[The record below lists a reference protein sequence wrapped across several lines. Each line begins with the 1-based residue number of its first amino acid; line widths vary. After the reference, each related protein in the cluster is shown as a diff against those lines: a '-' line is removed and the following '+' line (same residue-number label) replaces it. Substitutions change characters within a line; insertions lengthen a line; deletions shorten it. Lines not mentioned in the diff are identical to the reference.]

1 LNVPLSSILAFL
13 VVFPLFAQHEH
24 APGAAARAEL
34 EPGLSE
40 LHWQVSTTSA
50 EAQRFFDQGMRYTY
64 AFNHDMAIRSFRRAT
79 ELDPELAMGHWG
91 IALALGPNINLDVDP
106 EREQQ
111 AYSAVQTARAH
122 LSTASDRERALVD
135 ALATRYSDKSDADLH
150 ALARDYSGAMGELVD
165 RYPDDLDIA
174 TLYAESLM
182 DLRPW
187 KFWSR
192 DGTPAE
198 GTEEIVRVLESVLAR
213 DPDHLGAN
221 HYYIHAVEASR
232 NPGRAVASA
241 QRLQNLAP
249 AAGHLVHM
257 PAHILQRTGDYGGAA
272 AANENGARADRAFIK
287 THGPEGVY
295 PLMYYNHN
303 LQFGSASYAMQ
314 GDFAGAKRMA
324 DELAQNVAPIVRE
337 MAMVESALSTPVLVL
352 LRFGR
357 WTDVIRTPL
366 PAGAGPLGT
375 TMWRFARGVA
385 FARLGNVAGAKWE
398 QKEMESARAQVA
410 DDNAMFQNSQRA
422 IAEVA
427 LHVLD
432 GRIREA
438 AGDRAGAVV
447 AFTRAIELE
456 DVLNYNEPADWFYP
470 VRETLGAALLRDG
483 SFVDAERVFEADLS
497 RNPHNPR
504 SLWGLGEARRGQKKE
519 RTKILAEHRR
529 RWKGAPL
536 TLAVF

>member
-1 LNVPLSSILAFL
+1 MNVTRSSILAFL
-13 VVFPLFAQHEH
+13 VVFPLFAQHDH
-24 APGAAARAEL
+24 SSATVGDVAL
-34 EPGLSE
+34 EPGLSD
-40 LHWQVSTTSA
+40 LHWSVSTTSTD
-50 EAQRFFDQGMRYTY
+50 AQRFFDQGMRYTY

-79 ELDPELAMGHWG
+79 ELDPELAMGYWG

-106 EREQQ
+106 EREKQ
-111 AYSAVQTARAH
+111 AYDAVQTARAH
-122 LSTASDRERALVD
+122 LSAASERERALVD
-135 ALATRYSDKSDADLH
+135 ALATRYSDQAGADLH
-150 ALARDYSGAMGELVD
+150 ALARDYSRAMGELVK

-198 GTEEIVRVLESVLAR
+198 GTEEIVRVLESVLSR
-213 DPDHLGAN
+213 NPNHLGAN
-221 HYYIHAVEASR
+221 HYYIHAVEASS

-241 QRLQNLAP
+241 QRLHTLAP

-287 THGPEGVY
+287 THGPEGIY

-324 DELAQNVAPIVRE
+324 DELAQNVAPIVKE
-337 MAMVESALSTPVLVL
+337 MAMVESALSTPVLVS

-366 PAGAGPLGT
+366 PEGAGPLGT
-375 TMWRFARGVA
+375 TLWRFARGVA
-385 FARLGNVAGAKWE
+385 FARLGNVAGAEWE
-398 QKEMESARAQVA
+398 QKALESARAQVA

-427 LHVLD
+427 AHVLD

-438 AGDRAGAVV
+438 SGDSAGAI
-447 AFTRAIELE
+447 AAYERAIGLE
-456 DVLNYNEPADWFYP
+456 DALNYNEPADWFYP
-470 VRETLGAALLRDG
+470 VRETLGAALLREG
-483 SFVDAERVFEADLS
+483 RFADAERVFEADLS
-497 RNPHNPR
+497 HNPHNPR
-504 SLWGLGEARRGQKKE
+504 SLWGLAEARRGQKKD
-519 RTKILAEHRR
+519 RTRILAEHRR
-529 RWKGAPL
+529 RWKGSPL
-536 TLAVF
+536 TLAAF